1 MKRIS
6 VDIGGTFTD
15 CFFAWDDIYVESKSL
30 TTHHNL
36 ALGFNAA
43 LDNACAR
50 AGLDRGDVL
59 REVDSVRYATTL
71 GTNALIEGKG
81 PRVGA
86 IVTHGFEDT
95 IHISRS
101 KGYGAGLD
109 EQKQGDMADAER
121 PEPIVPRSLV
131 RSVRE
136 RVDSVGEVLVPLDR
150 EDIRAQV
157 RELVDNG
164 AEAIVVALTNATEN
178 PDHEQQVLEVIL
190 DEYPAHELGAIPVL
204 LSSQVSGR
212 KGEYVRAQSTIIDAF
227 LHETMFHALNQ
238 LSSNLRDSG
247 YAKPM
252 MVIHNSGGMAQPNST
267 DALQT
272 IHSGP
277 IAGVGGAQHLSESTG
292 MGAVVSM
299 DMGGTSFDIG
309 MVPEGGVQ
317 HYDFQPTIGR
327 WLVSVPMIHLN
338 TLGAGGGSVAS
349 FDRIHKTVKIGPESA
364 GSDPGPACYDRG
376 GMLPTVTD
384 ADLLLGYL
392 DPENYAN
399 GFIRLNPKRSVFVV
413 EEELCD
419 ELDLDPVDAA
429 KVIKRTVDEQMAIG
443 IEMELR
449 SRGGVVEDYTM
460 VAYGGNGPLHACG
473 IAEHAGISR
482 ILFPPFASV
491 FSALGA
497 GNLKPLHIHERSAYV
512 VLYEPISR
520 SLFDEYARFN
530 AYVEELERRGR
541 EDLERQGYDGS
552 LVRHRLEMD
561 MRYGNQLATTAVSFD
576 INRIN
581 RVGDVL
587 EVIRKFSDIYG
598 QRYGEGTQAPEA
610 GVRVQTIRVASFID
624 GEVVHF
630 DDLSAGGERVAPDPV
645 DHRSI
650 SFVNEEHPVD
660 TPVFDASALRDSYV
674 IHGPAV
680 ITTESTTYLI
690 EPGWRIEPT
699 AQGAVWLLKET
710 TGAASGP
717 QAAGAAETP
726 GKGA

>member
-15 CFFAWDDIYVESKSL
+15 CFFAWNEHYIESKAL

-43 LDNACAR
+43 LENACSL
-50 AGLDRGDVL
+50 AGLSRKDVL
-59 REVDSVRYATTL
+59 QEVDSVRYATTL
-71 GTNALIEGKG
+71 GTNALIEAKG

-109 EQKQGDMADAER
+109 PQKQGDMADAER
-121 PEPIVPRSLV
+121 PTPLVPRNLV
-131 RSVRE
+131 RAVKE
-136 RVDSVGEVLVPLDR
+136 RVDSVGDVLVAVQPDDVR
-150 EDIRAQV
+150 KQV

-178 PDHEQQVLEVIL
+178 GSHEQEILEVIL
-190 DEYPAHELGAIPVL
+190 DDYPAHELGSIPVL

-212 KGEYVRAQSTIIDAF
+212 KGEYVRANSTIIDAF
-227 LHETMFHALNQ
+227 LHQTMFHALNQ
-238 LSSNLRDSG
+238 LSANLREAG
-247 YAKPM
+247 YEKPM
-252 MVIHNSGGMAQPNST
+252 LVIHNSGGMAQSNST

-292 MGAVVSM
+292 IGDVVSM

-309 MVPEGGVQ
+309 LVPEGGVQ

-327 WLVSVPMIHLN
+327 WLVSVPMVHLN
-338 TLGAGGGSVAS
+338 TLGAGGGSIAS
-349 FDRIHKTVKIGPESA
+349 YDRIHKSVSVGPESA

-376 GMLPTVTD
+376 GLSPTVTD

-392 DPENYAN
+392 DPDNYAN
-399 GFIRLNPKRSVFVV
+399 GFIKLNPKRSRFAI
-413 EEELCD
+413 EEALCD
-419 ELDLDPVDAA
+419 ELDLEPVDAA

-449 SRGGVVEDYTM
+449 SRGGTVEDYTM

-473 IAEHAGISR
+473 IAARAGISR

-497 GNLKPLHIHERSAYV
+497 GNLKPLHIHERSSYV
-512 VLYEPISR
+512 VLYDPITR
-520 SLFDEYARFN
+520 SLFDEYERLN
-530 AYVEELERRGR
+530 GYIEELELRGR
-541 EDLERQGYDGS
+541 EDLVRQGYASDE
-552 LVRHRLEMD
+552 VKHRLEMD
-561 MRYGNQLATTAVSFD
+561 MRYGNQLVTTAVTFK
-576 INRIN
+576 INRIDS
-581 RVGDVL
+581 VGDVL
-587 EVIRKFSDIYG
+587 SVIRKFSDIYG
-598 QRYGEGTQAPEA
+598 DRYGQGTQAPEA
-610 GVRVQTIRVASFID
+610 GVRVQTVRVASYIE
-624 GEVVHF
+624 GEVVRF
-630 DDLSAGGERVAPDPV
+630 DDLEYGGDRTVPESVEHREVHFVGEDEALETPIYDAG
-645 DHRSI
+645 
-650 SFVNEEHPVD
+650 
-660 TPVFDASALRDSYV
+660 ALHENYV
-674 IHGPAV
+674 VHGPAV
-680 ITTESTTYLI
+680 ITTENTTYLV
-690 EPGWRIEPT
+690 ERGWRVEPT
-699 AQGAVWLLKET
+699 PQGAVWLLNES
-710 TGAASGP
+710 ASQGSP
-717 QAAGAAETP
+717 SSPIE
-726 GKGA
+726 

>member
-15 CFFAWDDIYVESKSL
+15 CFFAWNEHYIESKAL

-43 LDNACAR
+43 LENACSL
-50 AGLDRGDVL
+50 AGLSRKDVL
-59 REVDSVRYATTL
+59 QEVDSVRYATTL
-71 GTNALIEGKG
+71 GTNALIEAKG

-109 EQKQGDMADAER
+109 PQKQGDMADAER
-121 PEPIVPRSLV
+121 PTPLVPRNLV
-131 RSVRE
+131 RAVKE
-136 RVDSVGEVLVPLDR
+136 RVDSVGDVLVAVQPDDVR
-150 EDIRAQV
+150 KQV

-178 PDHEQQVLEVIL
+178 GSHEQEILEVIL
-190 DEYPAHELGAIPVL
+190 DDYPAHELGSIPVL

-212 KGEYVRAQSTIIDAF
+212 KGEYVRANSTIIDAF
-227 LHETMFHALNQ
+227 LHQTMFHALNQ
-238 LSSNLRDSG
+238 LSANLREAG
-247 YAKPM
+247 YEKPM
-252 MVIHNSGGMAQPNST
+252 LVIHNSGGMAQSNST

-292 MGAVVSM
+292 IGDVVSM

-309 MVPEGGVQ
+309 LVPEGGVQ

-327 WLVSVPMIHLN
+327 WLVSVPMVHLN
-338 TLGAGGGSVAS
+338 TLGAGGGSIAS
-349 FDRIHKTVKIGPESA
+349 YDRIHKSVSVGPESA

-376 GMLPTVTD
+376 GLSPTVTD

-392 DPENYAN
+392 DPDNYAN
-399 GFIRLNPKRSVFVV
+399 GFIKLNPKRSRFAI
-413 EEELCD
+413 EEALCD
-419 ELDLDPVDAA
+419 ELDLEPVDAA

-449 SRGGVVEDYTM
+449 SRGGTVEDYTM

-473 IAEHAGISR
+473 IAARAGISR

-497 GNLKPLHIHERSAYV
+497 GNLKPLHIHERSSYV
-512 VLYEPISR
+512 VLYDPITG
-520 SLFDEYARFN
+520 SLFDEYERLN
-530 AYVEELERRGR
+530 GYIEELERRGR
-541 EDLERQGYDGS
+541 EDLVRQGYASDE
-552 LVRHRLEMD
+552 VKHRLEMD
-561 MRYGNQLATTAVSFD
+561 MRYGNQLVTTAVTFK
-576 INRIN
+576 INRIDS
-581 RVGDVL
+581 VGDVL
-587 EVIRKFSDIYG
+587 SVIRKFSDIYG
-598 QRYGEGTQAPEA
+598 DRYGQGTQAPEA
-610 GVRVQTIRVASFID
+610 GVRVQTVRVASYIE
-624 GEVVHF
+624 GEVVRF
-630 DDLSAGGERVAPDPV
+630 DDLEYGGDRTVPESVEHREVHFVGEDEALETPIYDAG
-645 DHRSI
+645 
-650 SFVNEEHPVD
+650 
-660 TPVFDASALRDSYV
+660 ALHENYV
-674 IHGPAV
+674 VHGPAV
-680 ITTESTTYLI
+680 ITTENTTYLV
-690 EPGWRIEPT
+690 EPGWRVEPT
-699 AQGAVWLLKET
+699 PQGAVWLLNES
-710 TGAASGP
+710 ASQGSP
-717 QAAGAAETP
+717 SSPIE
-726 GKGA
+726 

>member
-15 CFFAWDDIYVESKSL
+15 CFFAWNEHYIESKAL

-43 LDNACAR
+43 LENACSL
-50 AGLDRGDVL
+50 AGLSRKDVL
-59 REVDSVRYATTL
+59 QEVDSVRYATTL
-71 GTNALIEGKG
+71 GTNALIEAKG

-109 EQKQGDMADAER
+109 PQKQGDMADAER
-121 PEPIVPRSLV
+121 PTPLVPRNLV
-131 RSVRE
+131 RAVKE
-136 RVDSVGEVLVPLDR
+136 RVDSVGDVLVAVQPDDVR
-150 EDIRAQV
+150 KQV

-178 PDHEQQVLEVIL
+178 GSHEQEILEVIL
-190 DEYPAHELGAIPVL
+190 DDYPAHELGSIPVL

-212 KGEYVRAQSTIIDAF
+212 KGEYVRANSTIIDAF
-227 LHETMFHALNQ
+227 LHQTMFHALNQ
-238 LSSNLRDSG
+238 LSANLREAG
-247 YAKPM
+247 YEKPM
-252 MVIHNSGGMAQPNST
+252 LVIHNSGGMAQSNST

-292 MGAVVSM
+292 IGDVVSM

-309 MVPEGGVQ
+309 LVPEGGVQ

-327 WLVSVPMIHLN
+327 WLVSVPMVHLN
-338 TLGAGGGSVAS
+338 TLGAGGGSIAS
-349 FDRIHKTVKIGPESA
+349 YDRIHKSVSVGPESA

-376 GMLPTVTD
+376 GLSPTVTD

-392 DPENYAN
+392 DPDNYAN
-399 GFIRLNPKRSVFVV
+399 GFIKLNPKRSRFAI
-413 EEELCD
+413 EEALCD
-419 ELDLDPVDAA
+419 ELDLEPVDAA

-449 SRGGVVEDYTM
+449 SRGGTVEDYTM

-473 IAEHAGISR
+473 IAARAGISR

-497 GNLKPLHIHERSAYV
+497 GNLKPLHIHERSSYV
-512 VLYEPISR
+512 VLYDPITR
-520 SLFDEYARFN
+520 SLFDEYERLN
-530 AYVEELERRGR
+530 GYIEELERRGC
-541 EDLERQGYDGS
+541 EDLVRQGYAGDE
-552 LVRHRLEMD
+552 VKHRLEMD
-561 MRYGNQLATTAVSFD
+561 MRYGNQLVTTAVTFK
-576 INRIN
+576 INRIDS
-581 RVGDVL
+581 VGDVL
-587 EVIRKFSDIYG
+587 SVIRMFSDIYG
-598 QRYGEGTQAPEA
+598 DRYGQGTQAPEA
-610 GVRVQTIRVASFID
+610 GVRVQTVRVASYIE
-624 GEVVHF
+624 GEVVRF
-630 DDLSAGGERVAPDPV
+630 DDLEYGGDRTVPESVEHREVHFVGEDEALETPIYDAG
-645 DHRSI
+645 
-650 SFVNEEHPVD
+650 
-660 TPVFDASALRDSYV
+660 ALHETYV
-674 IHGPAV
+674 VHGPAV
-680 ITTESTTYLI
+680 ITTENTTYLV
-690 EPGWRIEPT
+690 ERGWRVEPT
-699 AQGAVWLLKET
+699 PQGAVWLLNES
-710 TGAASGP
+710 ASQGSP
-717 QAAGAAETP
+717 SSPIE
-726 GKGA
+726 

>member
-50 AGLDRGDVL
+50 AGLDREDVL

-121 PEPIVPRSLV
+121 PDPIVPRSLV

-212 KGEYVRAQSTIIDAF
+212 KGEYVRAQSTIIDAY

-247 YAKPM
+247 YSKPM

-349 FDRIHKTVKIGPESA
+349 FDRIHRTVKIGPESA

-512 VLYEPISR
+512 VLYEPIGR
-520 SLFDEYARFN
+520 SLFDEYPRFN

-576 INRIN
+576 INRIH

-610 GVRVQTIRVASFID
+610 GVRVQTIRVASYID

-630 DDLSAGGERVAPDPV
+630 DDLGAGGERVAPDPV
-645 DHRSI
+645 GHRSI
-650 SFVNEEHPVD
+650 SFVNEERPVD
-660 TPVFDASALRDSYV
+660 TPVFDASALQDSYV
-674 IHGPAV
+674 VHGPAV

-717 QAAGAAETP
+717 QAAGAAETS

>member
-1 MKRIS
+1 MRRIS

-15 CFFAWDDIYVESKSL
+15 CFFAWDDTYVESKSL

-43 LDNACAR
+43 LDSACAR
-50 AGLDRGDVL
+50 AGLDRNEVL
-59 REVDSVRYATTL
+59 RQVDSVRYATTL

-109 EQKQGDMADAER
+109 EQRQGDMADAER
-121 PEPIVPRSLV
+121 PEPIVPRRLV

-136 RVDSVGEVLVPLDR
+136 RIDSVGEVLVPLDR

-157 RELVDNG
+157 RDLVDHG
-164 AEAIVVALTNATEN
+164 AEAVVVALTNATEN
-178 PDHEQQVLEVIL
+178 PEHEQQVLEVIL

-212 KGEYVRAQSTIIDAF
+212 KGEYVRAQSTIIDAY

-247 YAKPM
+247 YTRPM

-292 MGAVVSM
+292 MGAVVAM

-338 TLGAGGGSVAS
+338 TLGAGGGSIAS
-349 FDRIHKTVKIGPESA
+349 FDRIHRTVKIGPESA

-376 GMLPTVTD
+376 GMSPTVTD

-392 DPENYAN
+392 DPDNYAN
-399 GFIRLNPKRSVFVV
+399 GFIRLNPKRALFAV

-419 ELDLDPVDAA
+419 ELDLDPVEAA

-497 GNLKPLHIHERSAYV
+497 GNLRPLHIHERSAYI
-512 VLYEPISR
+512 VLYEPIGR
-520 SLFDEYARFN
+520 SLFDEYDRFN
-530 AYVEELERRGR
+530 SYVEELEKRGR
-541 EDLERQGYDGS
+541 EDLERQGYDTS
-552 LVRHRLEMD
+552 TVRHRLEMD

-581 RVGDVL
+581 GVGDVL
-587 EVIRKFSDIYG
+587 GIIRKFSDIYG
-598 QRYGEGTQAPEA
+598 ERYGEGTQAPEA
-610 GVRVQTIRVASFID
+610 GVRVQTVRVASYID

-630 DDLSAGGERVAPDPV
+630 DDLDAGGQRKTPAEAGRRKV
-645 DHRSI
+645 
-650 SFVNEEHPVD
+650 SFVNEIEPLD
-660 TPVFDASALRDSYV
+660 TPVYDATALQDCYV
-674 IHGPAV
+674 VYGPAV

-699 AQGAVWLLKET
+699 AQGAVWLLKDHADT
-710 TGAASGP
+710 S
-717 QAAGAAETP
+717 
-726 GKGA
+726 GKGE

>member
-1 MKRIS
+1 MRRIS

-15 CFFAWDDIYVESKSL
+15 CFFAWDDTYVESKSL

-43 LDNACAR
+43 LDSACAR
-50 AGLDRGDVL
+50 AGLDRNEVL
-59 REVDSVRYATTL
+59 RQVDSVRYATTL

-109 EQKQGDMADAER
+109 EQRQGDMADAER
-121 PEPIVPRSLV
+121 PEPIVPRRLV

-136 RVDSVGEVLVPLDR
+136 RIDSVGEVLVPLDR

-157 RELVDNG
+157 RDLVDHG
-164 AEAIVVALTNATEN
+164 AEAVVVALTNATEN
-178 PDHEQQVLEVIL
+178 PEHEQQVLEVIL

-212 KGEYVRAQSTIIDAF
+212 KGEYVRAQSTIIDAY

-247 YAKPM
+247 YTRPM

-292 MGAVVSM
+292 MGAVVAM

-338 TLGAGGGSVAS
+338 TLGAGGGSIAS
-349 FDRIHKTVKIGPESA
+349 FDRIHRTVKIGPESA

-376 GMLPTVTD
+376 GMSPTVTD

-392 DPENYAN
+392 DPDNYAN
-399 GFIRLNPKRSVFVV
+399 GFIRLNPKRALFAV

-419 ELDLDPVDAA
+419 ELDLDPVEAA

-497 GNLKPLHIHERSAYV
+497 GNLRPLHIHERSAYI
-512 VLYEPISR
+512 VLYEPIGR
-520 SLFDEYARFN
+520 SLFDEYDRFN
-530 AYVEELERRGR
+530 SYVEELEERGR
-541 EDLERQGYDGS
+541 EDLERQGYDTS
-552 LVRHRLEMD
+552 TVRHRLEMD

-581 RVGDVL
+581 GVGDVL
-587 EVIRKFSDIYG
+587 GIIRKFSDIYG
-598 QRYGEGTQAPEA
+598 ERYGEGTQAPEA
-610 GVRVQTIRVASFID
+610 GVRVQTVRVASYID

-630 DDLSAGGERVAPDPV
+630 DDLDAGGQRKTPAEAGRRKV
-645 DHRSI
+645 
-650 SFVNEEHPVD
+650 SFVNEIEPLD
-660 TPVFDASALRDSYV
+660 TPVYDATALQDCYV
-674 IHGPAV
+674 VYGPAV

-699 AQGAVWLLKET
+699 AQGAVWLLKDHADT
-710 TGAASGP
+710 S
-717 QAAGAAETP
+717 
-726 GKGA
+726 GKGE

>member
-1 MKRIS
+1 MRRIS

-15 CFFAWDDIYVESKSL
+15 CFFAWDDTYVESKSL

-43 LDNACAR
+43 LDSACAR
-50 AGLDRGDVL
+50 AGLDRNEVL
-59 REVDSVRYATTL
+59 RQVDSVRYATTL

-109 EQKQGDMADAER
+109 EQRQGDMADAER
-121 PEPIVPRSLV
+121 PEPIVPRRLV

-136 RVDSVGEVLVPLDR
+136 RIDSVGEVLVPLDR

-157 RELVDNG
+157 RDLVDHG
-164 AEAIVVALTNATEN
+164 AEAVVVALTNATEN
-178 PDHEQQVLEVIL
+178 PEHEQQVLEVIL

-212 KGEYVRAQSTIIDAF
+212 KGEYVRAQSTIIDAY

-247 YAKPM
+247 YTRPM

-292 MGAVVSM
+292 MGAVVAM

-338 TLGAGGGSVAS
+338 TLGAGGGSIAS
-349 FDRIHKTVKIGPESA
+349 FDRIHRTVKIGPESA

-376 GMLPTVTD
+376 GMSPTVTD

-392 DPENYAN
+392 DPDNYAN
-399 GFIRLNPKRSVFVV
+399 GFIRLNPKRALFAV

-419 ELDLDPVDAA
+419 ELDLDPVEAA

-497 GNLKPLHIHERSAYV
+497 GNLRPLHIHERSAYI
-512 VLYEPISR
+512 VLYEPIGR
-520 SLFDEYARFN
+520 SLFDEYDRFN
-530 AYVEELERRGR
+530 SYVEELEKRGR
-541 EDLERQGYDGS
+541 EDLERQGYDTS
-552 LVRHRLEMD
+552 TVRHRLEMD

-581 RVGDVL
+581 GVGDVL
-587 EVIRKFSDIYG
+587 GIIRKFSDIYG
-598 QRYGEGTQAPEA
+598 ERYGEGTQAPEA
-610 GVRVQTIRVASFID
+610 GVRVQTVRVASYID

-630 DDLSAGGERVAPDPV
+630 DDLDAGGQRKTPAEAGRRKV
-645 DHRSI
+645 
-650 SFVNEEHPVD
+650 SFVNEIEPLD
-660 TPVFDASALRDSYV
+660 TPVYDATALQDCYV
-674 IHGPAV
+674 VYGLSLIH
-680 ITTESTTYLI
+680 I
-690 EPGWRIEPT
+690 
-699 AQGAVWLLKET
+699 
-710 TGAASGP
+710 
-717 QAAGAAETP
+717 
-726 GKGA
+726 

>member
-399 GFIRLNPKRSVFVV
+399 GFIRLNPKRSVFVI

>member
-1 MKRIS
+1 MRRIS

-15 CFFAWDDIYVESKSL
+15 CFFAWDDTYVESKSL

-43 LDNACAR
+43 LDSACAR
-50 AGLDRGDVL
+50 AGLDRNEVL
-59 REVDSVRYATTL
+59 RQVDSVRYATTL

-109 EQKQGDMADAER
+109 EQRQGDMADAER
-121 PEPIVPRSLV
+121 PEPIVPRRLV

-136 RVDSVGEVLVPLDR
+136 RIDSVGEVLVLLDR

-157 RELVDNG
+157 RDLVDHG
-164 AEAIVVALTNATEN
+164 AEAVVVALTNATEN
-178 PDHEQQVLEVIL
+178 PEHEQQVLEVIL

-212 KGEYVRAQSTIIDAF
+212 KGEYVRAQSTIIDAY

-247 YAKPM
+247 YTRPM

-292 MGAVVSM
+292 MGAVVAM

-338 TLGAGGGSVAS
+338 TLGAGGGSIAS
-349 FDRIHKTVKIGPESA
+349 FDRIHRTVKIGPESA

-376 GMLPTVTD
+376 GMSPTVTD

-392 DPENYAN
+392 DPDNYAN
-399 GFIRLNPKRSVFVV
+399 GFIRLNPKRALFAV

-419 ELDLDPVDAA
+419 ELDLDPVEAA

-497 GNLKPLHIHERSAYV
+497 GNLRPLHIHERSAYI
-512 VLYEPISR
+512 VLYEPIGR
-520 SLFDEYARFN
+520 SLFDEYDRFN
-530 AYVEELERRGR
+530 SYVEELEKRGR
-541 EDLERQGYDGS
+541 EDLERQGYDTS
-552 LVRHRLEMD
+552 TVRHRLEMD

-581 RVGDVL
+581 GVGDVL
-587 EVIRKFSDIYG
+587 GIIRKFSDIYG
-598 QRYGEGTQAPEA
+598 ERYGEGTQAPEA
-610 GVRVQTIRVASFID
+610 GVRVQTVRVASYID

-630 DDLSAGGERVAPDPV
+630 DDLDAGGQRKTPAEAGRRKV
-645 DHRSI
+645 
-650 SFVNEEHPVD
+650 SFVNEIEPLD
-660 TPVFDASALRDSYV
+660 TPVYDATALQDCYV
-674 IHGPAV
+674 VYGPAV

-699 AQGAVWLLKET
+699 AQGAVWLLKDHADT
-710 TGAASGP
+710 S
-717 QAAGAAETP
+717 
-726 GKGA
+726 GKGE